1 MRIYSLVLQREA
13 APQLTF
19 HRSIRRALLLL
30 LLTPALCGLTAC
42 SRLRHKPASNYVYV
56 TAKQTYLRDRIA
68 AVSNRTAT
76 VTNGERLQ
84 ILQTGRHTL
93 QVKTAAGA
101 IGWIKENE
109 TAPAAI
115 AAEFDELKRTHAA
128 DSVIATA
135 VVRDEVS
142 MHITAGRQSE
152 KFYLLEE
159 GDKIKLLQRA
169 TLPKVQQPGAIQPK
183 AAPVA
188 AVPAAPAATDT
199 TTPPATPAA
208 PALPPPIMEDWW
220 LVRDAQGRTGW
231 IYSRMMD
238 VDSPDAITRYA
249 ENQRVVSAAVLTTVN
264 DPDADAT
271 DKNIPVYVVAY
282 APYKAGLPYDFDQV
296 RVFTWNKAKHRYE
309 TAYRERNIE
318 GFLPLV
324 VGTQQLDP
332 VKDAKTINSL
342 GPALPTF
349 SYKVLSAD
357 AVIVVD
363 PVTGVPTPGQLIE
376 KDFRLE
382 GTYVRRVLQPG
393 QTTTMPQAHP
403 DPAPDKKKAAAAKAA
418 KKKRH

>member
-1 MRIYSLVLQREA
+1 MLRLRIQRSVNVSEA
-13 APQLTF
+13 ALLF
-19 HRSIRRALLLL
+19 HPPYRSLRRALLLL
-30 LLTPALCGLTAC
+30 LMTPAFFGLTAC
-42 SRLRHKPASNYVYV
+42 SSFRAKPAANYVYV

-76 VTNGERLQ
+76 VVNGDRLQ

-93 QVKTAAGA
+93 QVKTDKGA

-115 AAEFDELKRTHAA
+115 ATEFDTLKHDHAA
-128 DSVIATA
+128 DSVVATA

-142 MHITAGRQSE
+142 MHIAAGRETE
-152 KFYLLEE
+152 KLYLLEE

-169 TLPKVQQPGAIQPK
+169 TLEK
-183 AAPVA
+183 
-188 AVPAAPAATDT
+188 
-199 TTPPATPAA
+199 
-208 PALPPPIMEDWW
+208 ALPPGTPAPKKAIAAAPGTTPAPDLPPPVMEDWW

-249 ENQRVVSAAVLTTVN
+249 ENQRVVSAAILTTVN
-264 DPDADAT
+264 DPDADSA
-271 DKNIPVYVVAY
+271 DKDIPVYVVAY

-318 GFLPLV
+318 GFLPLAT
-324 VGTQQLDP
+324 GTQAP
-332 VKDAKTINSL
+332 GTITDTKLAASL
-342 GPALPTF
+342 GSDPLPTF
-349 SYKVLSAD
+349 SYKVLSGD
-357 AVIVVD
+357 AIIVVD
-363 PVTGVPTPGQLIE
+363 PVTGVPKPGTLIE

-382 GTYVRRVLQPG
+382 GNYVRRILQPG
-393 QTTTMPQAHP
+393 QTSSLPQAHP
-403 DPAPDKKKAAAAKAA
+403 DPEPVKKPAG
-418 KKKRH
+418 KKRK